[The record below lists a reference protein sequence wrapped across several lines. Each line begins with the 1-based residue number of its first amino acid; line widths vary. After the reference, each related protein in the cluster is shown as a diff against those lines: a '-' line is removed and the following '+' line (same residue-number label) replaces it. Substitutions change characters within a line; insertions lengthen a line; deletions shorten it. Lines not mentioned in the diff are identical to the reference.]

1 MVAKPSQPRMPSLG
15 CLNLAKI
22 HMVAKHINIVF
33 LGVVCL
39 NLAKIHMV
47 AKHIGYM
54 IKVSKGLN
62 LAKIHMVAKHGQ
74 EDIIKV

>member
-15 CLNLAKI
+15 
-22 HMVAKHINIVF
+22 
-33 LGVVCL
+33 CL

>member
-1 MVAKPSQPRMPSLG
+1 MVAKRCYSPFSSS
-15 CLNLAKI
+15 N
-22 HMVAKHINIVF
+22 
-33 LGVVCL
+33 CL